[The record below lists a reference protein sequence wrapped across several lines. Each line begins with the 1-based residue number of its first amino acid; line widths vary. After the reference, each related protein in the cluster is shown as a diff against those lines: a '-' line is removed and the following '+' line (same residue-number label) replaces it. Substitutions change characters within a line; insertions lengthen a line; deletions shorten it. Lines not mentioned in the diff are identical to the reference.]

1 MARYTDG
8 LTDKQAAFVREYV
21 VDHNGTQAAIRA
33 GYAESGA
40 HSEAH
45 RLLRKAEIADAVA
58 ELESNLADEI
68 GITKQ
73 YILDRLR
80 TVAEKALEGVP
91 KTDKDGN
98 PVMVDGVQVI
108 EWNPAGVNK
117 ALELLGKHRGM
128 FIERATVDHSGRIDI
143 TINGI
148 NPTDLT

>member
-33 GYAESGA
+33 GY
-40 HSEAH
+40 SEDTARQQAS
-45 RLLRKAEIADAVA
+45 RLLTNVDIAEAVA

-73 YILDRLR
+73 YVLDSLR
-80 TVAEKALEGVP
+80 TVAERCMTAVEVL
-91 KTDKDGN
+91 DRDGN
-98 PVMVDGVQVI
+98 PTG
-108 EWNPAGVNK
+108 EWTFQHAGATK

-128 FIERATVDHSGRIDI
+128 FIERTSVDHTGRIDV

-148 NPTDLT
+148 NPADLT